1 MKKYTIILS
10 TIFAMAFMSSCDQ
23 DNLNLNPFNAV
34 GVDVALNTPD
44 DFEIAVNGI
53 YGMMIDAPYY
63 GADLMSFPDVLADNL
78 IINLDARQTQ
88 RATFE
93 WRYNPNL
100 TRAGF
105 MGDAY
110 DVIQQA
116 NFILENIDKLPA
128 GDQKD
133 NIEAQCLAA
142 RALSHFNLNNV
153 FGEIPTQSGSSNSA
167 LGVSLIFS
175 SDIRQTV
182 PRSNVGAVY
191 TSIINDLE
199 NASAKISASNGIE
212 RFTADA
218 VNGLLSRVYL
228 YNGQWQASVDAAN
241 AVSGTVAEF
250 GNFTGVW
257 DDSSDDGVLFKLINR
272 DADTDI
278 STGVPYSQ
286 TLTGGIFSEYVVDFG
301 LFNLYSA
308 QDVRQG
314 AYIQTSPFDGVNYNH
329 VAKWL
334 TSSINMGTGVLDI
347 KIIRAAEVQLNKAEA
362 LANMNMDGPA
372 LAALDLV
379 RSQRYVVIPGGG
391 ETGQALKDAI
401 QLERRLELAFEGHR
415 FFDIKRRGEAV
426 QRTNAGQF
434 ADGTGTPPLFLTL
447 PAGDCLFQLAIP
459 VTEINVN
466 PASTQNPCYN

>member
-10 TIFAMAFMSSCDQ
+10 TIFAMAFMTSCDQ

-34 GVDVALNTPD
+34 GVDVALNTPA
-44 DFEIAVNGI
+44 DFEIAVNGL
-53 YGMMIDAPYY
+53 YNQMIDEQYY
-63 GADLMSFPDVLADNL
+63 GADFMSFPDVLADNL

-88 RATFE
+88 RTTFE
-93 WRYNPNL
+93 WRYNPNN
-100 TRAGF
+100 TRGAF
-105 MGDAY
+105 MADAY
-110 DVIQQA
+110 DVVQQA

-128 GDQKD
+128 GAQKN

-142 RALSHFNLNNV
+142 RALAHFNLNNV
-153 FGEIPTQSGSSNSA
+153 FGKIPTQDGSANSS
-167 LGVSLIFS
+167 LGISLLFS

-182 PRSNVGAVY
+182 PRSTVQQVY
-191 TSIINDLE
+191 TSVINDLE
-199 NASAKISASNGIE
+199 MASSKISPANGLE

-228 YNGQWQASVDAAN
+228 YNGQWQEAVDAAN
-241 AVSGTVAEF
+241 AVSTPVASFADF
-250 GNFTGVW
+250 GGIW
-257 DDSSDDGVLFKLINR
+257 DDSNDEGVLFKLINR

-278 STGVPYSQ
+278 STNVPYSQ
-286 TLTGGIFSEYVVDFG
+286 TLTAGILSEYVCDFD
-301 LFNLYSA
+301 LFNLYSPI
-308 QDVRQG
+308 DVRTG
-314 AYIQTSPFDGVNYNH
+314 VYLETSDYEGQTYNH
-329 VAKWL
+329 ITKHIA
-334 TSSINMGTGVLDI
+334 SSINMGSGVVDI

-379 RSQRYVVIPGGG
+379 RNERYIIPTGGG

-415 FFDIKRRGEAV
+415 FFDIKRQGLPV
-426 QRTNAGQF
+426 QRANAGQL

-447 PAGDCLFQLAIP
+447 PAGDCRFELAIP
-459 VTEINVN
+459 ITEINVN
-466 PASTQNPCYN
+466 PETTQNPCYN

>member
-10 TIFAMAFMSSCDQ
+10 TIFAMAFMSSCDV
-23 DNLNLNPFNAV
+23 DKLELNPFDAV
-34 GVDVALNTPD
+34 GVDVALNTPG
-44 DFEIAVNGI
+44 DFEIAVNGL
-53 YGMMIDAPYY
+53 YSQMIDEQYY
-63 GADLMSFPDVLADNL
+63 GADFMSFPDVLADNL

-88 RATFE
+88 RTTFE
-93 WRYNPNL
+93 WRYNPND
-100 TRAGF
+100 TRGAF
-105 MGDAY
+105 MADAY
-110 DVIQQA
+110 DVVQQA
-116 NFILENIDKLPA
+116 NFILESTNKLAA
-128 GDQKD
+128 GEQRD

-142 RALSHFNLNNV
+142 RGLAHFNINNV
-153 FGEIPTQSGSSNSA
+153 FGDIPTQSVTSNDA
-167 LGVSLIFS
+167 LGISLNFS
-175 SDIRQTV
+175 SDIRQTIA
-182 PRSNVGAVY
+182 RSSVGAVY
-191 TSIINDLE
+191 TSVISDLE
-199 NASAKISASNGIE
+199 SASAKISAGNDIG
-212 RFTADA
+212 RFTADGI
-218 VNGLLSRVYL
+218 NGLLSRVYL
-228 YNGQWQASVDAAN
+228 YNGQWQASVDAAD
-241 AVSGTVAEF
+241 AVTGSVSQFA
-250 GNFTGVW
+250 NFAGLW
-257 DDSSDDGVLFKLINR
+257 DDSSDDGVLMKLINR

-286 TLTGGIFSEYVVDFG
+286 TLTDGIFSEYVVDFD

-314 AYIQTSPFDGVNYNH
+314 AYIETSPYDGVLFNH

-379 RSQRYVVIPGGG
+379 RSQRYVIIPGGG
-391 ETGQALKDAI
+391 ETGQALKDVI

-415 FFDIKRRGEAV
+415 FFDVKRQGLSV
-426 QRTNAGQF
+426 QRANAGEL

-447 PAGDCLFQLAIP
+447 PAGDCRFGLAIP

-466 PASTQNPCYN
+466 PSSTQNPCYN